1 MTVPRLLRLALLL
14 VVVVSLALASLA
26 IATSTNSTTVPPDP
40 SAKPPA
46 SGPSTPRQSTPGQS
60 TQTPLTIGG
69 TRGVGDPYFPDYG
82 SGGYDAV
89 KYAVDVDFD
98 PNDGTLTGR
107 TVITAR
113 ATARLN
119 SFYLDLALPASKVL
133 VNDVE
138 ATFALEGFQ
147 DLRITPSAPV
157 KAGREFSVTV
167 EYAGTPGSLPQP
179 GFDESPWRTGKDEW
193 LVAGEPEASA
203 WWYPA
208 NDHPS
213 DPALLDVSI
222 RVPRTYQAISV
233 GRLVSRDT
241 GDEAEF
247 DTWRW
252 QTSQPAPTYA
262 TFLAIGR
269 YSIREGEADG
279 RPSFY
284 AVSEQI
290 AQQDRERIFVALERT
305 PTAIRELEAFAG
317 PYPYTE
323 IGGIVPAID
332 LWFAGLETAT
342 RPVYHRGAL
351 LDEEYSD
358 ELLVHELAHMWF
370 GDHVTLLQWND
381 IFTNEAF
388 ASWAHWEVV
397 ARRGDRSTDA
407 QLARTYGMTRRSKD
421 FWRVTMIDPGKEELF
436 NTVYVRGPMTLA
448 ALDNVMG
455 DVAFD
460 ALIRSWA
467 QQPSGPRSLEDFMA
481 AAQSHTAVDL
491 GPFFQDWVYDTDA
504 PARTKAN
511 GLR

>member
-1 MTVPRLLRLALLL
+1 MSRLLRLALLL
-14 VVVVSLALASLA
+14 VVVLSLAMASLA
-26 IATSTNSTTVPPDP
+26 IATSTTAQPDP
-40 SAKPPA
+40 GDKPPTSQPQA
-46 SGPSTPRQSTPGQS
+46 QA
-60 TQTPLTIGG
+60 PLTIGG

-82 SGGYDAV
+82 NGGYDAI
-89 KYAVDVDFD
+89 KYTVEVDFD
-98 PNDGTLTGR
+98 PTSQTLTGK
-107 TVITAR
+107 TIISAR
-113 ATARLN
+113 ATARLKH
-119 SFYLDLALPASKVL
+119 FYLDLALPARKVL
-133 VNDVE
+133 VDD
-138 ATFALEGFQ
+138 AKAAFALEGFQ
-147 DLRITPSAPV
+147 DLRITPAKPV
-157 KAGREFSVTV
+157 KAGQEFSVTV
-167 EYAGTPGSLPQP
+167 EYAGTPGSVRQP
-179 GFDESPWRTGKDEW
+179 GTEDSPWRSSQDEW

-208 NDHPS
+208 NDHPA
-213 DPALLDVSI
+213 DPALLDVSV

-233 GRLVSRDT
+233 GRLVSRDI
-241 GDEAEF
+241 GQEAEF
-247 DTWRW
+247 DTWHW

-279 RPSFY
+279 RPFVY

-290 AQQDRERIFVALERT
+290 AQQDRDRIFGALERT

-323 IGGIVPAID
+323 TGGIVPAID

-397 ARRGDRSTDA
+397 ERRGGRSTDA
-407 QLARTYGMTRRSKD
+407 QLDRTYRATRRDQD
-421 FWRVTMIDPGKEELF
+421 FWRVTMIDPGKDELF
-436 NTVYVRGPMTLA
+436 GPVYVRGPMTLT

>member
-1 MTVPRLLRLALLL
+1 MSRLLRLALLL

-26 IATSTNSTTVPPDP
+26 IATSTTVQPDP
-40 SAKPPA
+40 GDKPPTSQLQA
-46 SGPSTPRQSTPGQS
+46 QA
-60 TQTPLTIGG
+60 PLTIGG

-82 SGGYDAV
+82 NGGYDAI
-89 KYAVDVDFD
+89 KYTVEVDFD
-98 PNDGTLTGR
+98 PTSQTLTGK
-107 TVITAR
+107 TIISAR
-113 ATARLN
+113 ATARLKH
-119 SFYLDLALPASKVL
+119 FYLDLALPATKVL
-133 VNDVE
+133 VDD
-138 ATFALEGFQ
+138 AKAAFALEGFQ
-147 DLRITPSAPV
+147 DLRITPAKPV
-157 KAGREFSVTV
+157 KAGQEFSVTV
-167 EYAGTPGSLPQP
+167 EYAGTPGSVRQP
-179 GFDESPWRTGKDEW
+179 GTEDSPWRSSQDEW

-208 NDHPS
+208 NDHPA
-213 DPALLDVSI
+213 DPALLDVSV

-241 GDEAEF
+241 GQEAEF
-247 DTWRW
+247 DTWHW

-279 RPSFY
+279 RPFVY

-290 AQQDRERIFVALERT
+290 AQQDRDRIFGALERT

-323 IGGIVPAID
+323 TGGIVPAID

-397 ARRGDRSTDA
+397 ERRGGRSTDA
-407 QLARTYGMTRRSKD
+407 QLDRTYRATRRDQD
-421 FWRVTMIDPGKEELF
+421 FWRVTMIDPGKDELF
-436 NTVYVRGPMTLA
+436 GPVYVRGPMTLT

>member
-1 MTVPRLLRLALLL
+1 MTTTQPRILGLL

-26 IATSTNSTTVPPDP
+26 ISTSTTAHPYPGEPSPAHSRRPESQPTQSRPPQ
-40 SAKPPA
+40 A
-46 SGPSTPRQSTPGQS
+46 
-60 TQTPLTIGG
+60 PLTTGG

-82 SGGYDAV
+82 SGGYDAI
-89 KYAVDVDFD
+89 KYTIVVDFD
-98 PNDGTLTGR
+98 PDQGVLTGR
-107 TVITAR
+107 TVISAR

-119 SFYLDLALPASKVL
+119 RFYLDLALPATRVL
-133 VNDVE
+133 VDGAE
-138 ATFALEGFQ
+138 AAFALEGFH

-157 KAGREFSVTV
+157 QAGREFIVTI
-167 EYAGTPGSLPQP
+167 EYAGTPGSLRQP
-179 GFDESPWRTGKDEW
+179 GFEESPWRASRDEW
-193 LVAGEPEASA
+193 VVAGEPEASA

-213 DPALLDVSI
+213 DPALLDVSV

-241 GDEAEF
+241 GQEAAF

-290 AQQDRERIFVALERT
+290 RQPERDRIFAALERT
-305 PTAIRELEAFAG
+305 PAAIRELEAFAG

-323 IGGIVPAID
+323 IGGVVPATE

-342 RPVYHRGAL
+342 RPLYHRSAL
-351 LDEEYSD
+351 LDEEASD

-370 GDHVTLLQWND
+370 GDRITLSQWND

-397 ARRGDRSTDA
+397 ARRGGRSTDS
-407 QLARTYGMTRRSKD
+407 QLGRTYRMTRRDRD
-421 FWRVTMIDPGKEELF
+421 FWRVTMIDPGRDELF

-455 DVAFD
+455 DAAFD

-467 QQPSGPRSLEDFMA
+467 QQSSGPRSLEDFMA
-481 AAQSHTAVDL
+481 TAQSHTDVDL
-491 GPFFQDWVYDTDA
+491 GPFFREWLYDRDA

-511 GLR
+511 GLD